1 MRRQFIA
8 LAAVALSAT
17 LLTGVVSSAAMA
29 STAATA
35 KTGHERLHAVSHSAT
50 ATWVRI
56 RAFGVLQSS
65 GHFRP
70 RALAGGRV
78 TERMV
83 FHLGTFLVTMHVTHP
98 WQSVPNPPRCKF
110 AEHFTGTY
118 QIHGGTGRFARAA
131 GSGHFSLKINARLAH
146 RDGRCTAKI
155 AWFRQQTTTW
165 GSLRWRR

>member
-1 MRRQFIA
+1 MRRPFIV
-8 LAAVALSAT
+8 LAAAALSAT
-17 LLTGVVSSAAMA
+17 LLTGAVSGAALA
-29 STAATA
+29 SPAAAA

-56 RAFGVLQSS
+56 HGTGVLRTS

-70 RALAGGRV
+70 RPLAGGKL
-78 TERMV
+78 TERLV
-83 FHLGTFLVTMHVTHP
+83 FHLGTFLITLHVTHP
-98 WQSVPNPPRCKF
+98 WQSVPQPPRCKF
-110 AEHFTGTY
+110 AEHFSGTY

-131 GSGHFSLKINARLAH
+131 GSGHFYLKINARLAH

-165 GSLRWRR
+165 GSLSW

>member
-8 LAAVALSAT
+8 LAAAALSAT
-17 LLTGVVSSAAMA
+17 LLTGAVGGTAMA
-29 STAATA
+29 SAAAPA

-56 RAFGVLQSS
+56 NAVGVLRTS

-70 RALAGGRV
+70 RSLAGGRV

-83 FHLGTFLVTMHVTHP
+83 FHLGTFLVTMHVTHR
-98 WQSVPNPPRCKF
+98 WQSAPHPPRCKF
-110 AEHFTGTY
+110 AEHFSGTY

-131 GSGHFSLKINARLAH
+131 GSGHFYLKINARLAH
-146 RDGRCTAKI
+146 QNGSCSAKI
-155 AWFRQQTTTW
+155 AWFRRQTTIW
-165 GSLRWRR
+165 GSLSW